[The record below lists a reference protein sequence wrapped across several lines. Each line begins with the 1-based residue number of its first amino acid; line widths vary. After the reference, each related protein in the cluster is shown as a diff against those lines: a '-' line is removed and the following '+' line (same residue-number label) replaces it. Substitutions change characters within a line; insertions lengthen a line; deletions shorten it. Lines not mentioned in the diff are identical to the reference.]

1 MCEKV
6 ADKLEREKEREI
18 QGYISYVRANRRKR
32 EDPFSFQRARRHMFP
47 LSCRQ
52 LPLRKPPGPGNF
64 SRMGLGKDKAEKR
77 SPTSSFVPCITC
89 TVVPTRPNHPCPCSE
104 GDYSPSCLAQL
115 ARTGRV
121 FRMSVSSC
129 RRGVLNHSLPTRL
142 LSHAFSLC
150 FATCSPAQTLHVW
163 VRMAPG
169 RPQPSQ
175 PWPACSPR
183 CPSSRLKRERSV

>member
-64 SRMGLGKDKAEKR
+64 SRMGLGKDKARETQPNELVR
-77 SPTSSFVPCITC
+77 TVHHVHSGTNPTQPPVP
-89 TVVPTRPNHPCPCSE
+89 VSE